1 MPYRSLLLAA
11 LGALAL
17 ALPDAAAQAVRVQSF
32 TFRPRAPHRVGTW
45 RNAPTDSVRVYWGG
59 FSGLRAVPGV
69 PGEFYALTDRGPN
82 VDAPGGNKFF
92 PFPNFAPTI
101 IRLRAQA
108 DSLVL
113 LGYLPIRRPGGALA
127 SGRPLPAGFG
137 STGET
142 ACSTPN
148 CAGTPYPNDPW
159 GIDAEGLELDGQGG
173 YYVSEEYGTSVWHLD
188 ATGTATAR
196 YTPWG
201 TDPRHLPQD
210 VAVDSA
216 YRHRDPNK
224 GFEGLCR
231 TPNGKL
237 YAFPQAPLAYPNAAV
252 GGASRTH
259 RILEL
264 DPATGAART
273 FFYFHNAAPASG
285 LNNDKIYLGDA
296 AALNNHEL
304 LVLEHG
310 GSGAN
315 TPARTRNRK
324 LVYKIDLR
332 GATPLPANQA
342 LAAEALDSAG
352 LARAGYR
359 GVSKTLVLD
368 LLALGFN
375 TAISKAEDLAVI
387 NDSTL
392 AVGNDND
399 FGVAADNNFARLGTD
414 PANVSR
420 LSLYTLP
427 RSRRL
432 PLATA
437 PAARLAAWQPYPNP
451 VPAGQPL
458 TLPAPA
464 AFEVLDGTGRCV
476 RTGRGAQV
484 PTAGLPAG
492 LYLLRPG
499 PGRAPARFAVE

>member
-1 MPYRSLLLAA
+1 MRLLVTAA
-11 LGALAL
+11 LATLAL
-17 ALPDAAAQAVRVQSF
+17 TDAAAQAVRVQSF
-32 TFRPRAPHRVGTW
+32 TFRPRAQHRVGTW
-45 RNAPTDSVRVYWGG
+45 HNAPTDSVRVFWGG

-69 PGEFYALTDRGPN
+69 PGEFYTVTDRGPN
-82 VDAPGGNKFF
+82 VSAPGGNKFF

-101 IRLRAQA
+101 IRYRAQG

-113 LGYLPIRRPGGALA
+113 LSYLPIRRPGGTLA

-142 ACSTPN
+142 ACSTPA
-148 CAGTPYPNDPW
+148 CTGTPYASDPW
-159 GIDAEGLELDGQGG
+159 GIDAESLELDGQGG

-201 TDPRHLPQD
+201 NDPRHLPQD
-210 VAVDSA
+210 LAVDSA
-216 YRHRDPNK
+216 FRHREPNK

-237 YAFPQAPLAYPNAAV
+237 YTFLQAPLSYPNVAV
-252 GGASRTH
+252 GAASRTH
-259 RILEL
+259 RILEI
-264 DPATGAART
+264 DPATGISRT
-273 FFYFHNAAPASG
+273 FFYFHTAAPTSG

-296 AALNNHEL
+296 AALNNNEL

-310 GSGAN
+310 GKGINSATN
-315 TPARTRNRK
+315 LRNRK
-324 LVYKIDLR
+324 LIYKIDLR
-332 GATPLPANQA
+332 GATALPANQA

-368 LLALGFN
+368 LLPNGFD
-375 TAISKAEDLAVI
+375 TAIGKAEDLAVI
-387 NDSTL
+387 NDSTI

-399 FGVAADNNFARLGTD
+399 FGVAADNNFARLGAD
-414 PANVSR
+414 PTNR
-420 LSLYTLP
+420 TKLYIYTLP

-437 PAARLAAWQPYPNP
+437 AAVARQPVGRPYPNP

-458 TLPAPA
+458 YLPAFA
-464 AFEVLDGTGRCV
+464 TYDVLDATGRRV
-476 RTGRGAQV
+476 SHGHG
-484 PTAGLPAG
+484 TAVATDGLATG
-492 LYLLRPG
+492 LYLLRTADG
-499 PGRAPARFAVE
+499 PVRFVVE